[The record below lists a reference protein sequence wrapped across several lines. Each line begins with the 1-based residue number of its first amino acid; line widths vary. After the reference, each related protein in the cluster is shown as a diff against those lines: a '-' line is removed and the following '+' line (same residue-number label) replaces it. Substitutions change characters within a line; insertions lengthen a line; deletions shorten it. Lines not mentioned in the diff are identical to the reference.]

1 MLDWNDLKHFLA
13 VARHGSTLAAAKA
26 LRVSQS
32 TVHRRLEALEN
43 SLGRRLVKR
52 HPSGYRLTELGEEI
66 RAYAEGV
73 EDAVAALERRMNAS
87 ETELTGMIRV
97 TCPEAVG
104 YRLMRSPLPEKFN
117 AAFPKLRLEFM
128 MSDNIVDLAKGQADI
143 AIRAGRPS
151 EKHLVGRKIA
161 DSPWAVF
168 ASRAYLEKYGRLTG
182 RQDINRHT
190 VVGFEGP
197 LQEHDA
203 GRWLRAVAPEARIAA
218 RATSIPAVV
227 LAVKSGAGLAPLP
240 VIVGEQDN
248 DLMQVL
254 PPLSELSTPFH
265 LLVHEDMRQAPRV
278 RAFFDFVVREI
289 KLVRSVLEGSRRQT
303 G

>member
-32 TVHRRLEALEN
+32 TVHRRLEALEK
-43 SLGRRLVKR
+43 SLGRRLVRR

-66 RAYAEGV
+66 RSYAEAV
-73 EDAVAALERRMNAS
+73 EDAVATLERRMKAS
-87 ETELTGMIRV
+87 ETELIGMVRV

-104 YRLMRSPLPEKFN
+104 YRLMRSALPEKFS
-117 AAFPKLRLEFM
+117 AAFPKLRLEFV
-128 MSDNIVDLAKGQADI
+128 MSDSILDLAKGQADV
-143 AIRAGRPS
+143 AIRAGHPS

-161 DSPWAVF
+161 DSPWAIF
-168 ASRAYLEKYGRLTG
+168 ASRSYLEKQGRLTE
-182 RQDINRHT
+182 RRDINHHT
-190 VVGFEGP
+190 VVSFDGP
-197 LQEHDA
+197 LQEHSA

-240 VIVGEQDN
+240 IIVGAQES
-248 DLMQVL
+248 DLVEAL
-254 PPLSELSTPFH
+254 PRLPDLSTPFH
-265 LLVHEDMRQAPRV
+265 ILIHEDMRHSPRV

-289 KLVRSVLEGSRRQT
+289 RLVRSVLEG
-303 G
+303 

>member
-32 TVHRRLEALEN
+32 TVHRRLETLEK

-52 HPSGYRLTELGEEI
+52 HPSGYRLTELGGEI
-66 RAYAEGV
+66 LAYAEAV
-73 EDAVAALERRMNAS
+73 EDAVVALERRMKAS
-87 ETELTGMIRV
+87 ETELIGTVRV

-104 YRLMRSPLPEKFN
+104 YRLMRSALPEKFSV
-117 AAFPKLRLEFM
+117 AFPKLSLEFV
-128 MSDNIVDLAKGQADI
+128 MSDRIIDLAKGQADV
-143 AIRAGRPS
+143 AIRAGQPS

-168 ASRAYLEKYGRLTG
+168 ASRTYLEKHGRLTD
-182 RQDINRHT
+182 RRDINRHS
-190 VVGFEGP
+190 VIGFEGA
-197 LQEHDA
+197 LQEHSA

-240 VIVGEQDN
+240 VIVGEQDK
-248 DLMQVL
+248 DLVEAL
-254 PPLSELSTPFH
+254 PPLPDLSTPFH
-265 LLVHEDMRQAPRV
+265 ILMHEDMRQAPRV
-278 RAFFDFVVREI
+278 RAFFDFVAREI
-289 KLVRSVLEGSRRQT
+289 GLVRSVLEG
-303 G
+303 